1 MLEFRKS
8 GGILI
13 NKYFNMKKSSQK
25 NFLSLIG
32 PYWWFLGLILLVNLG
47 VNGLGL
53 WIPKVISG
61 AMDSFGGIDFDLTR
75 VVLTFVFLSVLIF
88 LFSLI
93 QSFLQTY
100 LAETVGRDLRTKLV
114 NKIAKQQFNFI
125 NELTPEKLLTVVT
138 SDVDNI
144 KQALTVGLVQV
155 FSSIVMIVGSS
166 ILLLGINWKL
176 ALMVLVVVPIIA
188 VVFVFLFSRIK
199 NFFKR
204 SQAVIDRLNR
214 IISESIVASAL
225 IRIVNSQQKELEKFN
240 DQNGQ
245 AKEIGMSIMR
255 LFSSL
260 IPLVGL
266 IANATGVLILL
277 MGGKFIL
284 SNELTIGELVAFNN
298 YLWMLIFPIIMLGFI
313 SNILARAMTSYQ
325 RINQVLE
332 AEDKNDFGS
341 LEKEITGKIN
351 FKNVSLKFGQK
362 EVLKNISFEVHPGSK
377 TAILGPT
384 AAGKTQI
391 FYLLSGLLNPD
402 GGEILID
409 NVPIKKYSQKC
420 LSGQLGLVFQDSSI
434 FNTTLK
440 ENINFKNVKDNKGL
454 EKAIDTAA
462 LGEFIESLPDGLE
475 TKITERGSNLS
486 GGQKQRLTLA
496 RALAIN
502 PKILLL
508 DDFTARVD
516 KSTEKEIFTKL
527 KKNYEGITQVL
538 ITQQISSVLDFD
550 QIILIMEG
558 EVLARGTHKE
568 LLKNCSEYQQL
579 FSSQR
584 STQ

>member
-1 MLEFRKS
+1 
-8 GGILI
+8 
-13 NKYFNMKKSSQK
+13 MKKKKSFLEEIK
-25 NFLSLIG
+25 PYFGFLSLI
-32 PYWWFLGLILLVNLG
+32 LGCSLIGNGFNLW
-47 VNGLGL
+47 L
-53 WIPKVISG
+53 PKVISG
-61 AMDSFGGIDFDLTR
+61 AIDSFTGGSFNFQKIGIIMI
-75 VVLTFVFLSVLIF
+75 VLSVAIF
-88 LFSLI
+88 LVALGK
-93 QSFLQTY
+93 SFLQTF
-100 LAETVGRDLRTKLV
+100 LAEKVAKDIRKKLIDKISEQNFSFV
-114 NKIAKQQFNFI
+114 NKM
-125 NELTPEKLLTVVT
+125 TPEKLLTVLT
-138 SDVDNI
+138 SDVDNV
-144 KQALTVGLVQV
+144 KQALTIGLVQV
-155 FSSIVMIVGSS
+155 FSSIIMIVGASV
-166 ILLLGINWKL
+166 LLLGINWKL
-176 ALMVLVVVPIIA
+176 GLMVLTIVPLIA
-188 VVFVFLFSRIK
+188 VVFVFLFGRIK

-240 DQNGQ
+240 DQNSQ

-260 IPLVGL
+260 IPLVGF
-266 IANATGVLILL
+266 IANVTGILILL

-284 SNELTIGELVAFNN
+284 AGNLTMGELVAFNN
-298 YLWMLIFPIIMLGFI
+298 YLWMLIFPIVMLGFI

-332 AEDKNDFGS
+332 AEDENDFGS
-341 LEKEITGKIN
+341 LKKEIKGKIS

-362 EVLKNISFEVHPGSK
+362 EVLKNISFEILPGSK

-402 GGEILID
+402 KGKILID
-409 NVPIKKYSQKC
+409 EVELKKYSQKC
-420 LSGQLGLVFQDSSI
+420 LSSQLGLVFQDSSI
-434 FNTTLK
+434 FNTTIK
-440 ENINFKNVKDNKGL
+440 ENINFKNNEDNEGL
-454 EKAIDTAA
+454 NKAIETAA

-502 PKILLL
+502 PKVLLL

-516 KSTEKEIFTKL
+516 KSTEKEIFAKL
-527 KKNYEGITQVL
+527 KKNYAETTQVL
-538 ITQQISSVLDFD
+538 ITQQINSVIDFD

-558 EVLARGTHKE
+558 EVLASGTHKE
-568 LLKNCSEYQQL
+568 LLKKSSEYQQL

-584 STQ
+584 STE

>member
-1 MLEFRKS
+1 
-8 GGILI
+8 
-13 NKYFNMKKSSQK
+13 MKKKKSFLEEIK
-25 NFLSLIG
+25 PYFGFLSLI
-32 PYWWFLGLILLVNLG
+32 LGCSLIGNGFNLW
-47 VNGLGL
+47 L
-53 WIPKVISG
+53 PKVISG
-61 AMDSFGGIDFDLTR
+61 AIDSFTGGSFNFQKIGIIMI
-75 VVLTFVFLSVLIF
+75 VLSVAIF
-88 LFSLI
+88 LVALG
-93 QSFLQTY
+93 QSFLQTF
-100 LAETVGRDLRTKLV
+100 LAEKVAKDIRKKLIDKISEQNFSFV
-114 NKIAKQQFNFI
+114 NKM
-125 NELTPEKLLTVVT
+125 TPEKLLTVLT
-138 SDVDNI
+138 SDVDNV
-144 KQALTVGLVQV
+144 KQALTIGLVQV
-155 FSSIVMIVGSS
+155 FSSIIMIVGASV
-166 ILLLGINWKL
+166 LLLGINWKL
-176 ALMVLVVVPIIA
+176 GLMVLTIVPLIA
-188 VVFVFLFSRIK
+188 VVFVFLFGRIK

-240 DQNGQ
+240 DQNSQ

-260 IPLVGL
+260 IPLVGF
-266 IANATGVLILL
+266 IANVTGILILL

-284 SNELTIGELVAFNN
+284 AGNLTMGELVAFNN
-298 YLWMLIFPIIMLGFI
+298 YLWMLIFPIVMLGFI

-332 AEDKNDFGS
+332 AEDENDFGS
-341 LEKEITGKIN
+341 LKKEIKGKIS

-362 EVLKNISFEVHPGSK
+362 EVLKNISFEILPGSK

-402 GGEILID
+402 KGKILID
-409 NVPIKKYSQKC
+409 EVELKKYSQKC
-420 LSGQLGLVFQDSSI
+420 LSSQLGLVFQDSSI
-434 FNTTLK
+434 FNTTIK
-440 ENINFKNVKDNKGL
+440 ENINFKNTEDNEEL
-454 EKAIDTAA
+454 NKAIETAA

-502 PKILLL
+502 PKVLLL

-527 KKNYEGITQVL
+527 KKNYAETTQVL
-538 ITQQISSVLDFD
+538 ITQQINSVIDFD

-558 EVLARGTHKE
+558 EVLASGTHKE
-568 LLKNCSEYQQL
+568 LLKKSSEYQQL

-584 STQ
+584 STE

>member
-1 MLEFRKS
+1 
-8 GGILI
+8 
-13 NKYFNMKKSSQK
+13 MKKKKSFLEEIK
-25 NFLSLIG
+25 PYFGFLSLI
-32 PYWWFLGLILLVNLG
+32 LGCSLIGNGFNLW
-47 VNGLGL
+47 L
-53 WIPKVISG
+53 PKVISG
-61 AMDSFGGIDFDLTR
+61 AIDSFTGGSFNFQKIGT
-75 VVLTFVFLSVLIF
+75 VMIVLSVAIF
-88 LFSLI
+88 LVALG
-93 QSFLQTY
+93 QSFLQTF
-100 LAETVGRDLRTKLV
+100 LAEKVAKDIRKKLV
-114 NKIAKQQFNFI
+114 DKISEQNFSFVNKM
-125 NELTPEKLLTVVT
+125 TPEKLLTVLT
-138 SDVDNI
+138 SDVDNV
-144 KQALTVGLVQV
+144 KQALTIGLVQV
-155 FSSIVMIVGSS
+155 FSSIIMIVGASV
-166 ILLLGINWKL
+166 LLLGINWKL
-176 ALMVLVVVPIIA
+176 GLMVLIIVPLIA
-188 VVFVFLFSRIK
+188 VVFIFLFGRIK

-225 IRIVNSQQKELEKFN
+225 IRIVNSQQKELGKFN
-240 DQNGQ
+240 DQNSQ

-260 IPLVGL
+260 IPLVGF
-266 IANATGVLILL
+266 IANATGILILL

-284 SNELTIGELVAFNN
+284 AGNLTMGGLVAFNN
-298 YLWMLIFPIIMLGFI
+298 YLWMLIFPIVMLGFI

-332 AEDKNDFGS
+332 AEGENDFGS
-341 LEKEITGKIN
+341 LEKEIKGKIS

-362 EVLKNISFEVHPGSK
+362 EVLKNISFEILPGSK

-402 GGEILID
+402 KGEILID
-409 NVPIKKYSQKC
+409 DVGLKKYSQKC
-420 LSGQLGLVFQDSSI
+420 LSSQLGLVFQDSSI
-434 FNTTLK
+434 FNTTIK
-440 ENINFKNVKDNKGL
+440 ENINFKNTEDNEVL
-454 EKAIDTAA
+454 NKAIETAA
-462 LGEFIESLPDGLE
+462 LGEFIQSLPDGLE

-527 KKNYEGITQVL
+527 KKNYGGTTQVL
-538 ITQQISSVLDFD
+538 ITQQINSVIDFD

-558 EVLARGTHKE
+558 EVLASGTHKE
-568 LLKNCSEYQQL
+568 LLKKSSEYQQL

-584 STQ
+584 STE